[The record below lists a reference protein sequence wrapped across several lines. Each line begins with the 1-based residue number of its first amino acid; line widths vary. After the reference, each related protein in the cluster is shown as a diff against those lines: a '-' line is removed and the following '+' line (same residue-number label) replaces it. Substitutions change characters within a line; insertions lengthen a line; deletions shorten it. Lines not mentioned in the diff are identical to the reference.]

1 MSVTRV
7 FKNKEFYFVL
17 IALIACLIHKLSFRI
32 IMSVGYNLVGITPY
46 IAAFLFVFV
55 LCYEKRSFKT
65 AAVEFLLG
73 FAVLAAADWTVT
85 RLLSAFFENLLWF
98 ALIYTPLHTALFSA
112 LIITAYAAVCGY
124 KIKPYNKIAFAAAL
138 IFFAWYMI
146 ANVVTAIE
154 LMYNSLVFSEL
165 GVNEFLPF
173 LSGITAFKNIGRGSM
188 SEISFYA
195 YLAAFCWTINV
206 RPEERRYAE
215 GTKTPSALSDGRD
228 SLF

>member
-1 MSVTRV
+1 MSITRV
-7 FKNKEFYFVL
+7 FKKKEFYFVL
-17 IALIACLIHKLSFRI
+17 IALTACLIHKLSFRI
-32 IMSVGYNLVGITPY
+32 IMAVGYNLGGIIPY
-46 IAAFLFVFV
+46 IAAFLFIFV

-73 FAVLAAADWTVT
+73 FVLLAAADWTVT
-85 RLLSAFFENLLWF
+85 RLLSIFIENLLWF
-98 ALIYTPLHTALFSA
+98 ALIYTPLHTALFTA

-154 LMYNSLVFSEL
+154 LMYNSLVFWES
-165 GVNEFLPF
+165 GANEFLPF
-173 LSGITAFKNIGRGSM
+173 LSGITAFKNIGRDSM
-188 SEISFYA
+188 AEISFYA

-215 GTKTPSALSDGRD
+215 GAKTPSALTDGRD